1 MSCNKVVEIKFDTYN
16 WWSRPIYRTKMGTPV
31 CQLEEG
37 FYSLADPEDIDS
49 EPCSKLKTE
58 CLKIVKEFS

>member
-1 MSCNKVVEIKFDTYN
+1 
-16 WWSRPIYRTKMGTPV
+16 MGTPV

-49 EPCSKLKTE
+49 EPCSKLRTE

>member
-1 MSCNKVVEIKFDTYN
+1 MKSNIIEIKFDRYN
-16 WWSRPIYRTKMGTPV
+16 WWSRPIYRTKLGTPI

-37 FYSLADPEDIDS
+37 FYSLADSEDIDS
-49 EPCSKLKTE
+49 ESCSKLKSE